1 MYAIIRSL
9 MIGCVACI
17 ALAIVAYLGYRTYI
31 YKEEKPASVSPFGIN
46 GSSTLPD
53 IKNQQSDLNQ
63 PPDLTNTENKS
74 SFVKS
79 LHENHAQF
87 AEEKGDFS
95 YPVIERKLAIE
106 FLDSV
111 PRRKLLV
118 KNLDA
123 YKLFCLHEILK
134 AKHID
139 FAMDQKGK
147 KTTLIIYLP
156 STAQQ
161 FLDDLKYYQ
170 IPYEFD

>member
-46 GSSTLPD
+46 GSSTLLD

-63 PPDLTNTENKS
+63 PLDLTNTENKS

-79 LHENHAQF
+79 LHENHVQF
-87 AEEKGDFS
+87 SEEKGDFS